1 MKKALVLTTVLVA
14 GSFYLSCEKDDICAE
29 DTPTTPSV
37 VVEFYNKDN
46 ATVLRTVDDL
56 AVIAVNETDTL
67 PLNDSGTLI
76 SSVSRVL
83 LPLRTD
89 QDVTEYRLIYRS
101 RATDGT
107 RNEDLLRFNYTRTET
122 YVSRACGYKTTFTLT
137 PPTPVTDM
145 LTPGAD
151 GTRWTAPNGI
161 SIENTSIENET
172 EAHVKIYF

>member
-1 MKKALVLTTVLVA
+1 MKKALVLTAALVA

-46 ATVLRTVDDL
+46 ATVLKTVTDL
-56 AVIAVNETDTL
+56 AIIAVNETDTL
-67 PLNDSGTLI
+67 PLDNNGTLI
-76 SSVSRVL
+76 GTVSRVL
-83 LPLRTD
+83 LPLRTN

-101 RATDGT
+101 RAIDGT
-107 RNEDLLRFNYTRTET
+107 RNEDLLKIDYTRTET
-122 YVSRACGYKTTFTLT
+122 YVSRACGYKTTFNLT
-137 PPTPVTDM
+137 PPPTVADM
-145 LTPGAD
+145 ITPGAD
-151 GTRWTAPNGI
+151 GTRWTATNGI